1 MMILSRLLSVNNLGW
16 IDFYISFFILLF
28 IGALLLSIEE

>member
-16 IDFYISFFILLF
+16 IDFYMSFFILLF
-28 IGALLLSIEE
+28 IGALLLSIED